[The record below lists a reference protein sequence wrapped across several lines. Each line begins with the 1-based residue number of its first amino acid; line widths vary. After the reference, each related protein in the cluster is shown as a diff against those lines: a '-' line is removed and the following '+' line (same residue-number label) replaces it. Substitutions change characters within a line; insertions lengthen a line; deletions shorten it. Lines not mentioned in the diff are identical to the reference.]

1 MLRQHHWYEKCFCS
15 GNAAVAAFR
24 LDVLQPFSFSSPAES
39 PVPNRLRHFQLLALG
54 TLLLGLVLA
63 AAGLLISAV
72 NVLLLVFAGL
82 LFGLL
87 IHGISNWL
95 ADHTPLSY
103 QSNYMI
109 VVTVFLL
116 ATCLGFYYL
125 GSLVVDR
132 ADEFAA
138 ELQTSLQNA
147 QQQASES
154 ELTKKVVPESVDL
167 KQTMFQHA
175 ATAWKGVLTGMRS
188 LGAAITGAFV
198 ILFVGLYA
206 AYEPQLYRTGLL
218 KLVPLRSRDRA
229 GEVLDQL
236 NSALVRWIIGRL
248 MSMAIVGV
256 LTSIGL
262 YFLDVPLPVT
272 LGVLA
277 ALLTF
282 LPNFGPLLAAVPQIL
297 LALNVSTE
305 TAIYVGIF
313 NVVLQ
318 GVESYLI
325 TPMIQRSE
333 VTLPPI
339 LTIAAQLLMGV
350 LVGVMGIM
358 MAAPMV
364 VAIMV
369 VVQMLYIEDYLGDPD
384 PGELTSTPA
393 ND

>member
-1 MLRQHHWYEKCFCS
+1 M
-15 GNAAVAAFR
+15 
-24 LDVLQPFSFSSPAES
+24 
-39 PVPNRLRHFQLLALG
+39 PNRLRHFQLLALG

-339 LTIAAQLLMGV
+339 LTIAAQLLMGA